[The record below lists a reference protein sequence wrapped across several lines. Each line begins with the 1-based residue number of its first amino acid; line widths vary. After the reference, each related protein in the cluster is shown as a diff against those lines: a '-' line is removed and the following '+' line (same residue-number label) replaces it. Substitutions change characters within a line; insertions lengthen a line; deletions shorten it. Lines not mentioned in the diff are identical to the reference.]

1 MDSYSLNQNA
11 IKQNQDSNSNN
22 NEDEDNVNEAY
33 PYMVLLFCFSIIN
46 IALVFLRIIL
56 ADAGSKAFNVLLIYS
71 SHIMLTY
78 MIIIFIVNNDI
89 SAAKSLIIT
98 IYVFAFIFLA
108 LLLIICFCGEF
119 SCEDFG
125 GLYCLPFTSISLLLF
140 IVNCKYFDCCASC
153 FSSGSS
159 SSGGNYVVT
168 TTELK
173 VGGLGGSSSSS
184 SSCLDSCFCCVCI
197 YFIFLFSLS
206 LFGII
211 SYILN
216 VCCYYVGL
224 IISTIVLAFIYIIY
238 LISTKICGKKPNE

>member
-89 SAAKSLIIT
+89 SAAKSLIMST
-98 IYVFAFIFLA
+98 
-108 LLLIICFCGEF
+108 
-119 SCEDFG
+119 
-125 GLYCLPFTSISLLLF
+125 
-140 IVNCKYFDCCASC
+140 CAS
-153 FSSGSS
+153 G
-159 SSGGNYVVT
+159 V
-168 TTELK
+168 
-173 VGGLGGSSSSS
+173 
-184 SSCLDSCFCCVCI
+184 
-197 YFIFLFSLS
+197 
-206 LFGII
+206 
-211 SYILN
+211 
-216 VCCYYVGL
+216 
-224 IISTIVLAFIYIIY
+224 
-238 LISTKICGKKPNE
+238 